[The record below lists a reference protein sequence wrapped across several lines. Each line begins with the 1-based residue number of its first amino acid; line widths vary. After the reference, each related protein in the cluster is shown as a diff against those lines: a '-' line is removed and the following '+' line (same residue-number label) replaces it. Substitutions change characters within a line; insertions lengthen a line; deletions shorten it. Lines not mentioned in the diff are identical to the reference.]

1 LREAADIDQAIRQA
15 AIKALF
21 ERGQAATLNEVAHA
35 AGLSRKSVYAR
46 YANKSAL
53 FQDVIRAMLADWRGV
68 EFNASGDVEQR
79 LSNYVRSALQSVYR
93 PESRTIQRL
102 LSVDPSHIAALRP
115 QMIAAT
121 NTYFVLP
128 LCALLDQ
135 ANQAGELVVDDVA
148 ETARALIK
156 MIFADAM
163 TPDSLERPALDSDE
177 QQRYAGFI
185 TRLITRGLLPRA
197 SVGGLGG

>member
-1 LREAADIDQAIRQA
+1 LQEAADIDTAIRQA

-21 ERGQAATLNEVAHA
+21 ESGQAATLNEVAHA

-46 YANKSAL
+46 YASKSAL
-53 FQDVIRAMLADWRGV
+53 FQDAIRAMMNDWQGV
-68 EFNASGDVEQR
+68 EFDPLGDVETR
-79 LSNYVRSALQSVYR
+79 LYNYIRSALQTVYR

-102 LSVDPSHIAALRP
+102 LSVDPGHIAALRP

-128 LCALLDQ
+128 LCALLEQ

-148 ETARALIK
+148 ETARALLK

-163 TPDSLERPALDSDE
+163 TPDSLERPTPDSNE
-177 QQRYAGFI
+177 QQRYAEFI
-185 TRLITRGLLPRA
+185 TRLITRGLLPRG
-197 SVGGLGG
+197 SDGGLH